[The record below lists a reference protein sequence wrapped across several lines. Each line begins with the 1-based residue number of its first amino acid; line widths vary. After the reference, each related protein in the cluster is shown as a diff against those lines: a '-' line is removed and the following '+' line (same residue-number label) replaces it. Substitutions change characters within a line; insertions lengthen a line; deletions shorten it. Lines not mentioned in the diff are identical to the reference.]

1 MDPFEELENMAANA
15 AEEFESEP
23 DEDEIARWQHLFSY
37 TYSEA
42 LEQIMNQRND
52 YSRCKVSDRLWDLV
66 KPQMEAQGYSRE
78 AYEHKLKTEGKPTTS
93 IAASQASATY
103 LVLLQG
109 VLDTPEKV

>member
-1 MDPFEELENMAANA
+1 MDFFEELENMAANV

-23 DEDEIARWQHLFSY
+23 DEDEIARWQQLFLY

-52 YSRCKVSDRLWDLV
+52 YSRCKVSDDLWDLV

-78 AYEHKLKTEGKPTTS
+78 AYEHKLRTDGRLTT
-93 IAASQASATY
+93 
-103 LVLLQG
+103 
-109 VLDTPEKV
+109 K